1 MAAGG
6 DINFAADDGL
16 HAAGGGLVVKI
27 GGGEEIS
34 VIGDGDGGH
43 AAARGFIDEFADI
56 AGPVEQRKIGV
67 QMKMYEVRVSHAGIY
82 SKPLCNTSLFVA
94 LAGGRDKDA
103 CDTLNAALLI
113 FWALTSLPVCDVPLA
128 FSQARDARLAPRP
141 LQEPTYR
148 FWLQRPAL
156 PASLRPSLR
165 PFLCSWAFSFLPSS
179 ARP

>member
-1 MAAGG
+1 MADGG

-56 AGPVEQRKIGV
+56 AGPVEQREIGV

-82 SKPLCNTSLFVA
+82 SKPLCNSSLFVA
-94 LAGGRDKDA
+94 CTGARDEDA

-113 FWALTSLPVCDVPLA
+113 FSARTSLRASD
-128 FSQARDARLAPRP
+128 APR
-141 LQEPTYR
+141 
-148 FWLQRPAL
+148 A
-156 PASLRPSLR
+156 
-165 PFLCSWAFSFLPSS
+165 
-179 ARP
+179 